1 MFFEI
6 FYIFANSFEIIFLYS
21 GQKYISI
28 KDIIL
33 FIENYDSPYINLPSE
48 YKGFKVR
55 SYY

>member
-6 FYIFANSFEIIFLYS
+6 FYIFANSFEIIFLYC